1 MVPKR
6 RFQKP
11 AFDRVEWHRREQF
24 HPTGPNQVWS
34 MDFVADQWRMAAG
47 FDPRRSWISF
57 GLTFF

>member
-6 RFQKP
+6 RFQEP

-34 MDFVADQWRMAAG
+34 MDFVADSVGGWQ
-47 FDPRRSWISF
+47 PVSISD
-57 GLTFF
+57 GRGYP

>member
-6 RFQKP
+6 RFQKS

-34 MDFVADQWRMAAG
+34 MDFVADQSADGSR
-47 FDPRRSWISF
+47 FRSLRVVNIL